1 MGEGPTQARQTVK
14 PLLSPPP
21 SITSTSATSF
31 PKGLDCPSCIAAL
44 RRVDR
49 SPLLPWLIRLATVII
64 VLSAFTLA
72 VAAAEGVLPVG
83 KDGKPLNLD
92 FEDGTLKDW
101 TASDPAFDK
110 QPIKGDTVAGRR
122 SDMHSQHQG
131 NYWIGSYEIA

>member
-31 PKGLDCPSCIAAL
+31 RKGLDCPSCIAAL
-44 RRVDR
+44 RRVDH
-49 SPLLPWLIRLATVII
+49 SPLPPWLIRLATLII
-64 VLSAFTLA
+64 ASFAFALA
-72 VAAAEGVLPVG
+72 ASAAEGLLPVG

-101 TASDPAFDK
+101 TASGPAFD
-110 QPIKGDTVAGRR
+110 
-122 SDMHSQHQG
+122 
-131 NYWIGSYEIA
+131 